1 MRSLQFW
8 SALPFVLPQALWV
21 RARAPRFAGPAAA
34 AEGLASPGVSAHP
47 RSGTPP
53 GTPHTPSRPADR
65 PPLRLLGIGDSLI
78 EGVGVSRAEDCLTA
92 CCAREFAAA
101 TGRAVAWRTVGR
113 SGATS
118 AGVLHRLAA
127 RLPLDPVDLFL
138 VSVGVNDVTA
148 LRRRRAWRDHLDALA
163 ALLARHSPD
172 ALAVFLGLPPLQRFP
187 VLPSPLAQVLGLRA
201 RQLDDA
207 LNETL
212 GAHPGARHFRFDFE
226 ARPEDF
232 APDGFHPSGESYARI
247 AREVAARHAADITAR
262 SAAAWATA
270 SRPDQ
275 PAFLAQQPKYLGRRG
290 DEDHEQ
296 PGTEKHEVAA
306 VASAHPEPVFAAG
319 LSSANRITAIASS
332 TDSAISPKLV

>member
-1 MRSLQFW
+1 MRSLLFW

-34 AEGLASPGVSAHP
+34 AEGLAAPGVSADP
-47 RSGTPP
+47 AAMARSSTTSHGDT
-53 GTPHTPSRPADR
+53 R
-65 PPLRLLGIGDSLI
+65 PPLRLVGLGDSLI
-78 EGVGVSRAEDCLTA
+78 EGVGVTRAEDCLTA

-118 AGVLHRLAA
+118 AGVLHKLAS
-127 RLPLDPVDLFL
+127 RLPPQPVDLFL

-148 LRRRRAWRDHLDALA
+148 LRRRREWRGHLDALA
-163 ALLARHSPD
+163 TRLARHSPD

-207 LNETL
+207 LGEAL
-212 GAHPGARHFRFDFE
+212 GAHPCARHFRFDFE
-226 ARPEDF
+226 ARPADF

-247 AREVAARHAADITAR
+247 AREVAARHAAG
-262 SAAAWATA
+262 
-270 SRPDQ
+270 P
-275 PAFLAQQPKYLGRRG
+275 GR
-290 DEDHEQ
+290 
-296 PGTEKHEVAA
+296 A
-306 VASAHPEPVFAAG
+306 
-319 LSSANRITAIASS
+319 
-332 TDSAISPKLV
+332 

>member
-1 MRSLQFW
+1 MRSLLFW

-34 AEGLASPGVSAHP
+34 AEGLAAPGAP
-47 RSGTPP
+47 AGLRSGTPP
-53 GTPHTPSRPADR
+53 GASPTRARSADS
-65 PPLRLLGIGDSLI
+65 PPLRLLGFGDSLI
-78 EGVGVSRAEDCLTA
+78 EGVGVTRTEDCLTA

-118 AGVLHRLAA
+118 AGVLHKLAA
-127 RLPLDPVDLFL
+127 RLPPEPADLFL

-148 LRRRRAWRDHLDALA
+148 LRRRREWRGHLDALA
-163 ALLARHSPD
+163 TRLARHSPD

-207 LNETL
+207 LGEAL

-226 ARPEDF
+226 ARPADF

-247 AREVAARHAADITAR
+247 AREIAARHAAEVAG
-262 SAAAWATA
+262 AAAATG
-270 SRPDQ
+270 P
-275 PAFLAQQPKYLGRRG
+275 GR
-290 DEDHEQ
+290 
-296 PGTEKHEVAA
+296 A
-306 VASAHPEPVFAAG
+306 
-319 LSSANRITAIASS
+319 
-332 TDSAISPKLV
+332 